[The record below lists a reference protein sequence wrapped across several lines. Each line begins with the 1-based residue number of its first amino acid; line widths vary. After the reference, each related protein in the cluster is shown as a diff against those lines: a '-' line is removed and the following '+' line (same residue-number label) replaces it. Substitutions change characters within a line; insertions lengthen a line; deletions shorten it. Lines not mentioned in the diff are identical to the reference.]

1 MALLKYLKPKKKP
14 LEELLLDPEGSL
26 SEHLSS
32 EAIREANKEV
42 KSVLSKE
49 SNKCSPYLRATGK
62 QKAII
67 AKYTAENG
75 IVKSIQHFQK
85 NFPDDILKESTVRGW
100 KMPTFMSYSSG
111 DDDDVAITELAT
123 KKTGRLLLLDEQMD
137 REVEMYLLSLC
148 EAGGGVNCATARAS
162 TTGIIRRK
170 TATG

>member
-14 LEELLLDPEGSL
+14 REELLLDPEGSL

-75 IVKSIQHFQK
+75 IVKSIRHFQK
-85 NFPDDILKESTVRGW
+85 NFPDDILKESTV
-100 KMPTFMSYSSG
+100 YSSG

-137 REVEMYLLSLC
+137 REVEMYLLSLR
-148 EAGGGVNCATARAS
+148 EAGGGVNCTAARAS
-162 TTGIIRRK
+162 ATGIIRRI